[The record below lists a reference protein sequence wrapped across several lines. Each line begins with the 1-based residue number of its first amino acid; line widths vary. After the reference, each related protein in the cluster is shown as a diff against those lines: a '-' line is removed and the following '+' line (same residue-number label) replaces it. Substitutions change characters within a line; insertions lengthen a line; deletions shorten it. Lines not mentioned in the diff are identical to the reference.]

1 MSKKNKMLFLDDEVY
16 KKFQIYA
23 IMINS
28 NVSKEVEKFMK
39 DRVDSI
45 EQFKKKNWKK

>member
-1 MSKKNKMLFLDDEVY
+1 MSKKNKMLSLDDEVY

-39 DRVDSI
+39 EVLNKCD
-45 EQFKKKNWKK
+45 KKNREK

>member
-1 MSKKNKMLFLDDEVY
+1 MDKKHKMLYLDDGIY
-16 KKFQIYA
+16 KKFQVYA

-39 DRVDSI
+39 DKVDSI
-45 EQFKKKNWKK
+45 EQFKKKN